1 MKRPN
6 LILVHLSD
14 SRRLFLD
21 PGEVYYLEAEGDETL
36 IRTRSAR
43 RLRDLRSLGEVLP
56 FFESRGFLRVHRN
69 HAVNLQRVRELRRRK
84 KSSGWELKLQS
95 PVNRILPVSRDAL
108 SKLLDLFR
116 K

>member
-1 MKRPN
+1 MNRPD
-6 LILVHLSD
+6 LILIHISD

-21 PGEVYYLEAEGDETL
+21 PGDVYYLEAVGDETL

-43 RLRDLRSLGEVLP
+43 RLRDLRSIGEVLP
-56 FFESRGFLRVHRN
+56 LFEPFGFLRVHRN
-69 HAVNLQRVRELRRRK
+69 HAVNLHRVRELRRRK
-84 KSSGWELKLQS
+84 SRSGWELKLQS
-95 PVNRILPVSRDAL
+95 PVNRILPVSRNAL